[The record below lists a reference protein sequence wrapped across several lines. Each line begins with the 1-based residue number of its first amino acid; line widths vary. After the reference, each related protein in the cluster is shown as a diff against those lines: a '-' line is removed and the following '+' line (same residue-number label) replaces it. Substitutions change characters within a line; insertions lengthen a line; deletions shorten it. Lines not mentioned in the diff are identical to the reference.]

1 MNIEIERKF
10 LLLNNLWKSE
20 AIGVHYKQAYLNEK
34 GDNTIR
40 VRIEGNQA
48 KLTIKSK
55 ATNISRMEFEYDIP
69 MEDAEKLF
77 LIAKTPAV
85 EKYRYKIEYA
95 GNIWEVDEFLGE
107 NEGLVI
113 AEIELKSEN
122 QPFQKPSWIGME
134 VSGDKR
140 YTNANLARNP
150 YKNWK

>member
-20 AIGVHYKQAYLNEK
+20 AVGVHYKQAYLNEK

-95 GNIWEVDEFLGE
+95 GNIWEVDEFLGD

-113 AEIELKSEN
+113 AEIELET
-122 QPFQKPSWIGME
+122 
-134 VSGDKR
+134 SGVAKEEEEISK
-140 YTNANLARNP
+140 LQQ
-150 YKNWK
+150 